1 MGFTPEQIKGRIKS
15 VAKQNN
21 ADARTLMRIYMME
34 RFLERLAQ
42 SEWCCAPFHDG
53 HRHQHEESK
62 SVCGGCLASC
72 QSGQRY

>member
-42 SEWCCAPFHDG
+42 SEYRDNFII
-53 HRHQHEESK
+53 K
-62 SVCGGCLASC
+62 GGIYSMSPRPRPWHTSLAWMTLTVAL
-72 QSGQRY
+72 

>member
-42 SEWCCAPFHDG
+42 SEYRDMPKTQKEVFFKCFDYT
-53 HRHQHEESK
+53 RNFMTS
-62 SVCGGCLASC
+62 
-72 QSGQRY
+72 

>member
-34 RFLERLAQ
+34 RFLERHNQNIGITSL
-42 SEWCCAPFHDG
+42 
-53 HRHQHEESK
+53 SK
-62 SVCGGCLASC
+62 AE
-72 QSGQRY
+72 Y